1 MTFTITL
8 PSDAS
13 TSIFPGNKTNN
24 YKVKLV
30 NEIRLTEDDWEV
42 ALQTISFP
50 DTESVLKSSLLG
62 KYPFIQKV
70 VTHFSG
76 TFGENADGSPNLEDP
91 IGLANNAFYV
101 RESLLDLADNPV
113 RDGLSFWKKIIQ
125 RTNYEFNTGL
135 QPDELFTNV
144 TGDTGMPT
152 YKWVERGNQFDLMI
166 DNDSLHLLNEGS
178 YTDISL
184 PLAEAFGLVK
194 RASDLQGNTFW
205 ILGESIELIH
215 TTKRGRK
222 VPDPA
227 AYGVVEVPGNRRGR
241 FWKVMTNVST
251 ILGERQ
257 DYLRL
262 YGFCNWYITDIN
274 SNFERI
280 FGNET
285 RTLFIYTDVAQPQI
299 VGGKQTDMIREVV
312 YTNKFKGRSQFEPLH
327 LQFIPIRKNVFDT
340 IEVAVSEADGQLA
353 DIRGGSTILTL
364 LFKRRSEKLL

>member
-13 TSIFPGNKTNN
+13 TSIFPDNKTNN

-62 KYPFIQKV
+62 KYPFVQKV

-76 TFGENADGSPNLEDP
+76 DFGENADGTPNLEDP

-101 RESLLDLADNPV
+101 RESILDLADNPV

-125 RTNYEFNTGL
+125 RTIYEFNNGL
-135 QPDELFTNV
+135 QPDELFTNI

-166 DNDSLHLLNEGS
+166 DNDSLHILNDGS

-194 RASDLQGNTFW
+194 EARDFRGNSFW

-227 AYGVVEVPGNRRGR
+227 AYGVVDVPGNRRGR
-241 FWKVMTNVST
+241 FWKVMTDVAT
-251 ILGERQ
+251 VMGRQ